1 MTAVSENAKA
11 FRNHMEG
18 MVRENAAS
26 RRVIEESW
34 QDSAKA
40 ADKSSKELSEKGQK
54 LVERIRERAANMRKA
69 EESAKLQEIAV
80 GEEPETEDADP
91 EVERFSQHLYA
102 QQQSK
107 AAAEE
112 PAATT
117 AESAQSAQ
125 PEWQARSGR
134 FGQPAAA
141 PPEPARPAP
150 EQNSGWNVQAGR
162 FGRRNQQPT
171 PPPAAPPPPPAPP
184 KPAPRRRPAVDD
196 DDDYENQSWLR

>member
-1 MTAVSENAKA
+1 MTAVSDNAKA

-18 MVRENAAS
+18 MVRDNAAS
-26 RRVIEESW
+26 RRVIEQSW

-40 ADKSSKELSEKGQK
+40 ADKSAKDLSEKGQK

-80 GEEPETEDADP
+80 GEEPETEDVDP
-91 EVERFSQHLYA
+91 EVERFSQQLYS

-107 AAAEE
+107 VAAEE

-117 AESAQSAQ
+117 AQSAQ
-125 PEWQARSGR
+125 PDRQPPSGR
-134 FGQPAAA
+134 VGQHAV
-141 PPEPARPAP
+141 PEPARAA
-150 EQNSGWNVQAGR
+150 EQNSGWSVQAGR

-171 PPPAAPPPPPAPP
+171 PPPAAAPQPPPPP
-184 KPAPRRRPAVDD
+184 KPAPRRRAVVDD